1 MASQKLF
8 IDIVARDKATK
19 ALTGLQGG
27 LAKVRGA
34 VFNLKNAFLGL
45 GAGLVIRNLANTGR
59 ELENLQVR
67 LRFLLKDTNE
77 GAKAF
82 DNMVKFASRV
92 PFSLEEIQSGSGI
105 LATVTDNAKDLQ
117 KMLEITGNVAAVT
130 GLDFRTTAEQIQRS
144 FSAGIGA
151 ADLFREKGVRNM
163 LGFKAGATVSI
174 EETAKA
180 FEKVFGRGG
189 QFGKATDDLAKT
201 LGGTLSMLGDKIF
214 AFKKTLLDAGFF
226 AELKRQFGDLDKFLV
241 NNAESI
247 ERIAIGFGTTLA
259 KSVVGLVNIFK
270 SLKENIDLIITAF
283 KILIAIKI
291 VAFFISLGKAIVP
304 VLAGLRGLAALS
316 GVGLALVAASVAA
329 TVATFKELNDQID
342 KTIKGINDSIDSNLR
357 LRDTARE
364 LAILGREYKAS
375 TADTARETAILNR
388 EFEKIPSTAQKIIDK
403 LDELN
408 RKALNELESKFRKI
422 SDIISE
428 GIDTGIKRTS
438 EGIARSIVLGEKL
451 SDTFKKI
458 AQDAIIRILSGLI
471 EMGIRILANIAIV
484 KIEEMLGRKKV
495 SNQNKLN
502 SGLKQEIALR
512 AILAM
517 FGGGGGGGGSF
528 FKFFNKGGSVRKDQ
542 PVVVGDSASGKGG
555 ELFVP
560 NSSGQII
567 PNSRLSSMG
576 GGVNVNF
583 NINTVDAS
591 GFEQLLINSR
601 GTISQ
606 LINQALNE
614 KGQGNLI

>member
-1 MASQKLF
+1 
-8 IDIVARDKATK
+8 
-19 ALTGLQGG
+19 
-27 LAKVRGA
+27 
-34 VFNLKNAFLGL
+34 
-45 GAGLVIRNLANTGR
+45 
-59 ELENLQVR
+59 
-67 LRFLLKDTNE
+67 
-77 GAKAF
+77 
-82 DNMVKFASRV
+82 
-92 PFSLEEIQSGSGI
+92 
-105 LATVTDNAKDLQ
+105 
-117 KMLEITGNVAAVT
+117 
-130 GLDFRTTAEQIQRS
+130 
-144 FSAGIGA
+144 
-151 ADLFREKGVRNM
+151 M

-342 KTIKGINDSIDSNLR
+342 KTIKGLNNSIDANLA

-364 LAILGREYKAS
+364 LAILNREYKAS

-422 SDIISE
+422 SDIIAE

-495 SNQNKLN
+495 TNQNKLN

-517 FGGGGGGGGSF
+517 FGGGGGGGSGIP
-528 FKFFNKGGSVRKDQ
+528 FFNKGGSVRKDQ
-542 PVVVGDSASGKGG
+542 PVIVGDSASGKGG

-567 PNSRLSSMG
+567 PNSRLGSMG